1 MWINQNFLLQED
13 LNIEGRLDVRFESL
27 REMGSVWIQMETS
40 GQVSLADIICLF
52 ITSRCHRR

>member
-52 ITSRCHRR
+52 INSRCHRR